1 LISKRIWG
9 DCNMQEDIKLIKIHD
24 YLWEIPKKGG
34 MRVPGR
40 IYASEKM
47 LKVIK
52 EDKSLEQVINV
63 AHLPGIQKYS
73 IAMPDIHWG
82 YGFPIGGIA
91 AMDIDEGVISPGGV
105 GYDINCGV
113 RLMRTNLTEEEVR
126 PKLRELVAE
135 LFNRVPSGVGA
146 SGKIKL
152 SRNDYKE
159 IIEKG
164 ARWAIERGWGEPE
177 DLERIEDHGTFP
189 GGDPDAISARAFER
203 GSDEIGTLG
212 SGNHFLEV
220 DVVEQIYNPTIADAF
235 GLFKG
240 QVCVLIHCGSRG
252 FGHQICSDYIDKM
265 LSYMRRE
272 GINLPD
278 KQLACAHIKSKEG
291 RDYLAAFAAAVN
303 YAWTNRQI
311 IMASAREAFYKV
323 FGIGPKDL
331 GGELVY
337 DVSHNIAKFEEH
349 KVNGQIKKL
358 CVHRKGATRAF
369 PKGHPL
375 VPEVYRDVGQPVLIP
390 GDMGRAS
397 FVLVGTE
404 AALEETFGSSCH
416 GAGRVLS
423 RSKAIKSGRD
433 RDLFKELEERGIIVM
448 AKGKKTVLE
457 EMPEAYKDAEEVC
470 DIVHNAGIAK
480 KVAKLRPIGVVKG

>member
-1 LISKRIWG
+1 
-9 DCNMQEDIKLIKIHD
+9 MTEEIKLEKIHD
-24 YLWEIPKKGG
+24 YLWEIPKSGG

-40 IYASEKM
+40 IYASEEM
-47 LKVIK
+47 LKVIRQ
-52 EDKSLEQVINV
+52 DKSLEQVVNV

-91 AMDIDEGVISPGGV
+91 AVDIEEGVISPGGV

-113 RLMRTNLTEEEVR
+113 RLMRTNLVEEEVR
-126 PKLRELVAE
+126 PKLRELVTE
-135 LFNRVPSGVGA
+135 LFHRIPCGVGVG
-146 SGKIKL
+146 GKIKL
-152 SRNDYKE
+152 SQKDYKD
-159 IIEKG
+159 IIRKG
-164 ARWAIERGWGEPE
+164 ANWAIEQGWGEKE
-177 DLERIEDHGTFP
+177 DLNRIEDHGTFP
-189 GGDPDAISARAFER
+189 GGDLEAISNKALER
-203 GSDEIGTLG
+203 GKDEIGTLG

-220 DVVEQIYNPTIADAF
+220 DIVDQIYNPAMADAF
-235 GLFKG
+235 GLFKN

-252 FGHQICSDYIDKM
+252 FGHQICTDYIDKM

-291 RDYLAAFAAAVN
+291 QDYLSAFAAAVN

-311 IMASAREAFYKV
+311 IMNFSREAFYRV
-323 FGIGPKDL
+323 FHIGPKEL
-331 GGELVY
+331 GGHLVY

-349 KVNGQIKKL
+349 NVNGKTKKV
-358 CVHRKGATRAF
+358 CVHRKGATRAL

-375 VPEVYRDVGQPVLIP
+375 IPEIYKEVGQPVFIP
-390 GDMGRAS
+390 GDMGRFS

-404 AALEETFGSSCH
+404 ATLDETFGSCCH
-416 GAGRVLS
+416 GAGRMLS
-423 RSKAIKSGRD
+423 RNKALKMGKGRN
-433 RDLFKELEERGIIVM
+433 LFAELEEKGIIVM
-448 AKGKKTVLE
+448 ARGKKTVAE
-457 EMPEAYKDAEEVC
+457 EMPEAYKEAEDVC

-480 KVAKLRPIGVVKG
+480 KVARLRPIGVIKG

>member
-1 LISKRIWG
+1 
-9 DCNMQEDIKLIKIHD
+9 MTEEIKLEKIHD
-24 YLWEIPKKGG
+24 YLWEIPKSGG

-40 IYASEKM
+40 VYASEEM
-47 LKVIK
+47 LKVIRQ
-52 EDKSLEQVINV
+52 DKSLEQVVNV

-91 AMDIDEGVISPGGV
+91 AVDIEEGVISPGGV

-113 RLMRTNLTEEEVR
+113 RLMRTNLVEEEVR
-126 PKLRELVAE
+126 PKLRELVTE
-135 LFNRVPSGVGA
+135 LFHRIPSGVGIG
-146 SGKIKL
+146 GKIKL
-152 SRNDYKE
+152 SQKDYKE
-159 IIEKG
+159 IIRKG
-164 ARWAIERGWGEPE
+164 ANWAIEQGWGEKE
-177 DLERIEDHGTFP
+177 DLNRIEDHGTFP
-189 GGDPDAISARAFER
+189 GGDLEAISNKALER
-203 GSDEIGTLG
+203 GKDEIGTLG

-220 DVVEQIYNPTIADAF
+220 DIVDQIYNPAMADAF
-235 GLFKG
+235 GLFKD

-252 FGHQICSDYIDKM
+252 FGHQICTDYIDKM

-291 RDYLAAFAAAVN
+291 QDYLSAFAAAVN

-311 IMASAREAFYKV
+311 IMNFCREAFYRV
-323 FGIGPKDL
+323 FQIGPKDL
-331 GGELVY
+331 GGQLVY

-349 KVNGQIKKL
+349 KVNGKTKKV
-358 CVHRKGATRAF
+358 CVHRKGATRAL

-375 VPEVYRDVGQPVLIP
+375 IPEIYKDVGQPVFIP
-390 GDMGRAS
+390 GDMGRFS

-404 AALEETFGSSCH
+404 ATLDETFGSCCH
-416 GAGRVLS
+416 GAGRMLS
-423 RSKAIKSGRD
+423 RNKALKMGKGRN
-433 RDLFKELEERGIIVM
+433 LFAELEEKGIIVM
-448 AKGKKTVLE
+448 ARGKKTVAE
-457 EMPEAYKDAEEVC
+457 EMPEAYKEAEDVC

-480 KVAKLRPIGVVKG
+480 KVARLRPIGVIKG